1 MKLIKIK
8 YKDHKDFLE
17 KRSGIDG
24 IGASDL
30 SAILGLNEYKSAIE
44 VFYEKIGLREKKSFD
59 NPAMYRGRLLEKVV
73 IKDYW
78 EFYDPEN
85 PDMDTILG
93 NVALGRRVRVAKDY
107 KYIVINPKYP
117 WLYCSPDF
125 AFGKD
130 GLIEVKT
137 VIGYAH
143 ARWDAAVPPSYIM
156 QLQQQLLLT
165 GKKHGEIAILKDA
178 TYFESIPFEANK
190 SLQEGI
196 INKTKEF
203 WDRVIQAR
211 EIVAS
216 GVETRLIEKE
226 LALLEPA
233 PDDSKAY
240 EQFLKEKYNPEVQ
253 VTTIDGD
260 EVSMKYVEMFLA
272 AKDNIK
278 QSEDVQTLA
287 KNNLRKIMS
296 DRDAGVIDFGKSGKV
311 YYDTKGALQ
320 IKVKMV

>member
-8 YKDHKDFLE
+8 YKDHADFLV
-17 KRSGIDG
+17 KRGEIDG

-44 VFYEKIGLREKKSFD
+44 VFYEKIGMKEKKSFD
-59 NPAMYRGRLLEKVV
+59 NPSMYRGRLLEAIVV
-73 IKDYW
+73 KDYW
-78 EFYDPEN
+78 EYYDPEN
-85 PDMDTILG
+85 PDMDSLLG
-93 NVALGRRVRVAKDY
+93 NVAIGRKIRTAKDY

-125 AFGKD
+125 AYGKD

-137 VIGYAH
+137 VIGFAH
-143 ARWDAAVPPSYIM
+143 ARWEAAVPPAYIM

-178 TYFESIPFEANK
+178 TFFDSIPFEANK
-190 SLQEGI
+190 TLQESI
-196 INKTKEF
+196 VEKTRVF
-203 WDRVIQAR
+203 WEKVLQAR
-211 EIVAS
+211 EIIAS
-216 GVETRLIEKE
+216 GVDKKLIDREI
-226 LALLEPA
+226 ALLEPE

-253 VTTIDGD
+253 VTTIQGD
-260 EVSMKYVEMFLA
+260 EISMKYVDMFLA
-272 AKDNIK
+272 AKDTIK
-278 QSEDVQTLA
+278 ENEDVQTLA

-296 DRDAGVIDFGKSGKV
+296 DREAGVIDFGKSGKV
-311 YYDTKGALQ
+311 FYDTKGALQ
-320 IKVKMV
+320 IKVKKL